1 MPGQVLDVGRRITV
15 GQRRWRARSSWSCCS
30 ASRSWFRRSRISGP
44 VLVDAQP
51 AFQLLGAAPLLRG
64 RVPLALLFAQ
74 EFKFLL

>member
-1 MPGQVLDVGRRITV
+1 MACALLLVLLFGLAILVPAFAHLR
-15 GQRRWRARSSWSCCS
+15 
-30 ASRSWFRRSRISGP
+30 P

-51 AFQLLGAAPLLRG
+51 VFQLLGAAPLLRG